1 MVSKQK
7 VQRTE
12 HRSSERSV
20 QFQSHGNVVVGD
32 AEKLATF
39 TSRSTKV
46 KYGENGQ
53 IMAIPAS
60 QKFELKTSLMVPER
74 LGLLLVGLGGNNGT
88 TLTASL
94 LAHQKNISWET
105 RRGRQEPNFYGSLIL
120 ASSVLIGQEEET
132 NKDVYAPF
140 TSLAPFVHPN
150 DIVIGGWDINGAN
163 LAEATARAQVLEPDL
178 QHQLKPFLENIVPL
192 PSYYH
197 PDFIASNQADRAN
210 NCLQGSKS
218 EILNI
223 IRSDIKKFK
232 EANGLDKVVVM
243 WTANTE
249 RYTNIDNTVH
259 VYTADLMKAIEQD
272 HSEISPSTLFAVASI
287 LEGCIF
293 INGSP
298 QNTLI
303 PAVVALAEDKGV
315 PIAGDDFKSGQTKM
329 KSVLTDFL
337 VSSGIKPVSI
347 VSYNHLGNNDGRNL
361 AEAAQFRSKEISKS
375 SVIDDILQA
384 CPMYNDDSNGKE
396 SSGPDHRI
404 VIEYIPAVGDTK
416 RAMDEYESEIFM
428 GGRST
433 ISIHNICEDSLL
445 AAPLMLDLVLL
456 AELLSRVTVK
466 KADEECE
473 YEPLHPVLSLL
484 SFMLKAPMVPKS
496 VPVINAFMRQR
507 RAIET
512 FVRAINGLEPNDDL
526 LFDQRLVRA

>member
-1 MVSKQK
+1 MTKTEYESFGPNIQVQSENVK
-7 VQRTE
+7 VNNA
-12 HRSSERSV
+12 SEKV
-20 QFQSHGNVVVGD
+20 T
-32 AEKLATF
+32 LF
-39 TSRSTKV
+39 TSKTTKV

-53 IMAIPAS
+53 VIAS
-60 QKFELKTSLMVPER
+60 PSSQTFELKTATNAPEK

-88 TLTASL
+88 TFTASL
-94 LAHQKNISWET
+94 LAHKQNISWET
-105 RRGRQEPNFYGSLIL
+105 RRGRQQPNFYGSLIM

-132 NKDVYAPF
+132 NKDVYVPF
-140 TSLAPFVHPN
+140 FNVAPFVHPN
-150 DIVIGGWDINGAN
+150 NLIIGGWDINGAN

-178 QHQLKPFLENIVPL
+178 QRQLKPMLEKITPL

-210 NCLQGSKS
+210 NCLQGTKA
-218 EILNI
+218 EILSI
-223 IRSDIKKFK
+223 IRSDINKFK
-232 EANGLDKVVVM
+232 EENQLEKVVVM

-259 VYTADLMKAIEQD
+259 LYSNDLLKAIEKD
-272 HSEISPSTLFAVASI
+272 HHEISPSTLFAVAAI

-298 QNTLI
+298 QNTLV
-303 PAVVALAEDKGV
+303 PAVVALAEEKGV

-384 CPMYNDDSNGKE
+384 CPMYNGVDGKAQ
-396 SSGPDHRI
+396 SAPDHRI

-456 AELLSRVTVK
+456 AELLSRVTIK
-466 KADEECE
+466 KAGEAAD
-473 YEPLHPVLSLL
+473 YAPLHPVLSLL
-484 SFMLKAPMVPKS
+484 SFMLKAPVVPRT

-526 LFDQRLVRA
+526 LLDQRLVQA